1 MVFSTQ
7 RFSLS
12 DYVDVATFDWSAV
25 DALPFVSALFEQNGT
40 DESCFDLPIGAY
52 GTDLMSPELPQARA
66 RCGDL
71 WHRFEQ
77 LWDRHRRLTPI
88 GPLQRVTVAS

>member
-1 MVFSTQ
+1 MGIVFSTQ

-12 DYVDVATFDWSAV
+12 DYVDIATFDWSAV
-25 DALPFVSALFEQNGT
+25 DALRFVSALFEQNGT

-66 RCGDL
+66 RAL
-71 WHRFEQ
+71 RRPQRFEQ
-77 LWDRHRRLTPI
+77 L
-88 GPLQRVTVAS
+88 

>member
-1 MVFSTQ
+1 LGIVFSTQ

-66 RCGDL
+66 HALRRP
-71 WHRFEQ
+71 HRFEQ
-77 LWDRHRRLTPI
+77 L
-88 GPLQRVTVAS
+88 